1 MSDLRYD
8 LLICILIGLG
18 ISFIPVKLLETV
30 LPQVYEKHL
39 EKHTVSEG
47 DIGGVAPKD
56 AFKAQNIN
64 DLLSHDTFTVV
75 SPGMEYRNTGMGF
88 YGDYCMYMLTLPSK
102 ETVAALINEDSVQ
115 RTDDDIFKGDSILPL
130 GKIVYEDLSANPTFL
145 NQIEAAEKLSRTDF
159 YVDMR
164 GNGWHYGQ
172 EDFFEFPI
180 LIARFLTI
188 VISFPIL
195 HTIGSKIGIFPY
207 FFEPKNK
214 ED

>member
-1 MSDLRYD
+1 MSHPALRYD

-18 ISFIPVKLLETV
+18 LSFIPVKILEAV
-30 LPQVYEKHL
+30 LPQAYEKHI

-56 AFKAQNIN
+56 TFKAQNIN

-75 SPGMEYRNTGMGF
+75 SPGMEYRNIGMGY

-102 ETVAALINEDSVQ
+102 ETIAAIINESSVQ
-115 RTDDDIFKGDSILPL
+115 RTDDDIFMGDSILPV
-130 GKIVYEDLSANPTFL
+130 GKIIYEDLSAHPTFL
-145 NQIEAAEKLSRTDF
+145 GQIEAVQKLSRTDF
-159 YVDMR
+159 YVDML
-164 GNGWHYGQ
+164 GTGGYYDQ
-172 EDFFEFPI
+172 EDFFELPI
-180 LIARFLTI
+180 LVARFLTI

-214 ED
+214 